1 MRSCTR
7 WSRRHPAPG
16 PPRTCGTSALER
28 TAGLRNG
35 DVLQPLPILDAFD
48 AIAYVDEVTPWH
60 TWIDEDGLA

>member
-1 MRSCTR
+1 MAGIGDFLVDLRT
-7 WSRRHPAPG
+7 AP
-16 PPRTCGTSALER
+16 PEAASALER